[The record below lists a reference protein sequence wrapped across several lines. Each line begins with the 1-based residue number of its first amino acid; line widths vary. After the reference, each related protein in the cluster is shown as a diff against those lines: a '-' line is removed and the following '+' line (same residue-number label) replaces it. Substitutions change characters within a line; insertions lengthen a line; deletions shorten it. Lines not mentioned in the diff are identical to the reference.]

1 MFMKPKA
8 ALLPMWAVVGLQ
20 MVVVLAPAQAQ
31 SPATAATAPITA
43 VTRPDPAD
51 PKAPH
56 PPESYSSPLQAYQ
69 RFAEP
74 AVAPWRET
82 NELVGQRGGWRAY
95 AREASDAGAAQPAVP
110 GASQPTSTPKPAAG
124 GHSGH
129 QMK

>member
-8 ALLPMWAVVGLQ
+8 ALLPVWAVAGLQ
-20 MVVVLAPAQAQ
+20 MMLVLAPAQAQ
-31 SPATAATAPITA
+31 SAATTA
-43 VTRPDPAD
+43 VTRPDPTD

-56 PPESYSSPLQAYQ
+56 LPASYSSPLGAYQ

-74 AVAPWRET
+74 AIAPWRET

-95 AREASDAGAAQPAVP
+95 AREASDPGAAQPAAP
-110 GASQPTSTPKPAAG
+110 GASQPTSSPKPAAG

>member
-8 ALLPMWAVVGLQ
+8 ALLPLWAVAGLQ
-20 MVVVLAPAQAQ
+20 MMVVLAPAQAQ
-31 SPATAATAPITA
+31 SPASTATTT

-51 PKAPH
+51 PKALH
-56 PPESYSSPLQAYQ
+56 PAASYSSSLRAYQ

-82 NELVGQRGGWRAY
+82 NDLVGQRGGWRAY
-95 AREASDAGAAQPAVP
+95 AREANDPGTARPAAP
-110 GASQPTSTPKPAAG
+110 GASQPTSGHKPATG

-129 QMK
+129 EMK

>member
-8 ALLPMWAVVGLQ
+8 ALLPMWAVASLQ
-20 MVVVLAPAQAQ
+20 MLLVLTPAQAQ
-31 SPATAATAPITA
+31 SPTTAA

-51 PKAPH
+51 PKALH
-56 PPESYSSPLQAYQ
+56 PAASYSSSLRAYQ

-82 NELVGQRGGWRAY
+82 NDLVQHRGGWRAY
-95 AREASDAGAAQPAVP
+95 ARDANDPGAAQPAAP
-110 GASQPTSTPKPAAG
+110 GASQPTNAPRPTTG

-129 QMK
+129 EMR